1 MVCIADSLKGMASGG
16 RRDALTDPIALRA
29 IAHPTRN
36 RILEELEAGGQLRA
50 ADVARTLG
58 IPANQASYHL
68 RLLAKYGL
76 VEDAE
81 AGRDKRDRVWRL
93 TDERGLRIQPSVVAT
108 MPGGSAAV
116 RVWRRS
122 AAQRAHE
129 LVDQAYG
136 PLPEG
141 HQRVVGDLRLRLTAE
156 EAQQLGE
163 ELMEVGHRW
172 TARTRGRRIE
182 QHQTYAILA
191 IVQPVAPPPEPSVST

>member
-1 MVCIADSLKGMASGG
+1 MAG
-16 RRDALTDPIALRA
+16 RGERDALTDPIALRA

-36 RILEELEAGGQLRA
+36 RILEELEAGGPLRA
-50 ADVARTLG
+50 ADVARTLA

-81 AGRDKRDRVWRL
+81 TGRDKRDRVWRL
-93 TDERGLRIQPSVVAT
+93 TDERGLRLQPSVVAT

-116 RVWRRS
+116 RFWRRS

-129 LVDQAYG
+129 LVDQAYA

-141 HQRVVGDLRLRLTAE
+141 HQRVVGDLRLRLTPE
-156 EAQQLGE
+156 EAHQLGE

-172 TARTRGRRIE
+172 TARTKGRRSE
-182 QHQTYAILA
+182 EHATYAVLA
-191 IVQPVAPPPEPSVST
+191 IVQPVTPTTEPTAAP